1 MIMKINAEFKIRD
14 SATRRADAKHMRF
27 PMKAN
32 GGEVVLRER
41 RVNPDRRHPG
51 LETHELKMSSEEFEQ
66 IFQEFSK
73 H

>member
-1 MIMKINAEFKIRD
+1 MEIKAEFKIRD
-14 SATRRADAKHMRF
+14 NATRRINAKYIRF

-41 RVNPDRRHPG
+41 RVNPDRRNPG
-51 LETHELKMSSEEFEQ
+51 LEAHELKVSSEDFEQ
-66 IFQEFSK
+66 LFEELSK

>member
-1 MIMKINAEFKIRD
+1 MKIKAEFKIRD
-14 SATRRADAKHMRF
+14 SVARRADAKHVRF

-41 RVNPDRRHPG
+41 RGNPDRRHPG
-51 LETHELKMSSEEFEQ
+51 LETHELKMSSEEFDEL
-66 IFQEFSK
+66 FQEYSK